1 MTVLGRR
8 QGMVVFA
15 VLAFAYFLS
24 TLIRAITAT
33 ISPALSVEFGL
44 NARDLGLLGGGYFLG
59 FAITQL
65 PLGHW
70 LDRFGPRTVEVA
82 FLAIAV
88 AGCIGFAQAS
98 SFSGLL
104 TARILCGIGVSACLM
119 APLTGYRR
127 WLEPVYQLRSGSWML
142 MVGSL
147 GMVASTLPVQWLL
160 PQVGWR
166 PIFSGLA
173 LAVVLSIVAIAW
185 LLPSWEGSRAP
196 QTRPAPA
203 AARGAYA
210 QVWQN
215 PYFQKLVPVGFF
227 GYGGMLAI
235 QTLWAGPWMTRVAGH
250 TPAEAATGLFWIN
263 VCMLL
268 TYWLWGWAN
277 PWLARKGY
285 ATDRQIA
292 VGMPISMA
300 LLAILIIAGSQ
311 ASTWAAVI
319 LVLYCVCS
327 TTLTQALTG
336 MGLAFQPELA
346 GRALTAF
353 NLVVFCGVFSV
364 QWGLGLAID
373 GLRAWGWPE
382 VQAYQGAM
390 GLYALCCLGAYGYF
404 WLRGGTKH
412 LAPRQ

>member
-1 MTVLGRR
+1 
-8 QGMVVFA
+8 
-15 VLAFAYFLS
+15 
-24 TLIRAITAT
+24 
-33 ISPALSVEFGL
+33 
-44 NARDLGLLGGGYFLG
+44 
-59 FAITQL
+59 
-65 PLGHW
+65 
-70 LDRFGPRTVEVA
+70 
-82 FLAIAV
+82 
-88 AGCIGFAQAS
+88 
-98 SFSGLL
+98 
-104 TARILCGIGVSACLM
+104 
-119 APLTGYRR
+119 
-127 WLEPVYQLRSGSWML
+127 
-142 MVGSL
+142 
-147 GMVASTLPVQWLL
+147 
-160 PQVGWR
+160 
-166 PIFSGLA
+166 
-173 LAVVLSIVAIAW
+173 
-185 LLPSWEGSRAP
+185 
-196 QTRPAPA
+196 
-203 AARGAYA
+203 
-210 QVWQN
+210 
-215 PYFQKLVPVGFF
+215 
-227 GYGGMLAI
+227 MLAI